1 MIGEAFTIKR
11 GEEIDLLLDD
21 VGVLEAT
28 YDLVRDI
35 LSHTH
40 KICGCFFSIFFLKKK
55 KEMPE
60 HLGKLVEKLDS
71 PEDPTLSLKWFSV
84 EIGAKVTMALAMA
97 HGEEEVN
104 WNKVISSMAK
114 DEAAKDVVMKHFL
127 DEAKKYSSKMMA
139 LIIPDDIPLA
149 SATPSA
155 TASPEAA
162 TTHAKVE

>member
-11 GEEIDLLLDD
+11 GEEIGLLLDD

-35 LSHTH
+35 LSRTR
-40 KICGCFFSIFFLKKK
+40 KICGCLFSIFFLKKK

-60 HLGKLVEKLDS
+60 HLGKLVKKLDS
-71 PEDPTLSLKWFSV
+71 PEDPTLSLKWFSM

-97 HGEEEVN
+97 HGEEVN

-139 LIIPDDIPLA
+139 LIIPDDTPLA

-155 TASPEAA
+155 TATPEAA
-162 TTHAKVE
+162 TTHANVE